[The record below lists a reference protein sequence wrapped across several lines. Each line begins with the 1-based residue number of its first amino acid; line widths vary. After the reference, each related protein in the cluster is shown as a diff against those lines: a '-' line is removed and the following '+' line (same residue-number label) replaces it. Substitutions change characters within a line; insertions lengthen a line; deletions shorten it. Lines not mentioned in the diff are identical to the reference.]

1 MIPNCRTPLN
11 HVVYGSGE
19 PMLFLSGYG
28 VGSRSLRSMVP
39 PFAERFTCITL
50 DQRGAG
56 LSRAP
61 WSPFTTAQMSADAVR
76 VLDELRV
83 ESAHVYGLS
92 MGGMVAQELAI
103 RFPQRVRGL
112 VLGATTAGGLDAVK
126 PELLS
131 MLAGARDVGAV
142 VRWDAP
148 LLGAWLQ
155 AWAALLHDTSR
166 RLGRIQSPTLVVH
179 GDRDLLVPFANAEQ
193 LVEGIPDSTLLRL
206 PGAGHLFA
214 MESPGESAARI
225 LAWFDEREPI
235 ASGRESIPQR
245 LLEPLDRAVSL
256 PLALTRT
263 TVSNARSTALLA
275 RRALRH
281 LTVRERSEIK

>member
-1 MIPNCRTPLN
+1 
-11 HVVYGSGE
+11 
-19 PMLFLSGYG
+19 MLFLSGYG

-39 PFAERFTCITL
+39 PFARRFTCITL

-76 VLDELRV
+76 VLDELRL

-103 RFPQRVRGL
+103 RFPHRVRGL

-131 MLAGARDVGAV
+131 MLAGSRDVGAV
-142 VRWDAP
+142 VSWDAP

-155 AWAALLHDTSR
+155 AWAALLHDTSS
-166 RLGRIQSPTLVVH
+166 RLDRIQSPTLVVH
-179 GDRDLLVPFANAEQ
+179 GDRDLLVPFTNADQ

-206 PGAGHLFA
+206 RGAGHLFA
-214 MESPGESAARI
+214 LDDPEESAARV
-225 LAWFDEREPI
+225 LAWFDERDPI
-235 ASGRESIPQR
+235 APGWQSSGQR
-245 LLEPLDRAVSL
+245 VLEPLDRAVSL
-256 PLALTRT
+256 PLALART
-263 TVSNARSTALLA
+263 TVSNARSAASLA
-275 RRALRH
+275 QQALRH
-281 LTVRERSEIK
+281 LTVGRRRLGIR